1 MNANKKLESIVIEF
15 IKNIAEK
22 YDINLKDLE
31 NMWRERSETIKKSEK
46 SEKSESKITGK
57 CEYVFVKGD
66 KKGTTCSSKT
76 KDGNLCSKHKGKTS
90 SDAKK
95 KSPKKA
101 GPLQP
106 VTKNIILRRNKDIGN
121 KLWHPETRLVFKS
134 TRDKIVI
141 GKAND
146 SNQIIQLNDD
156 DIEVCK
162 SMGFVFDKNGS
173 SLTTDDDASHKKP
186 KITKVKPIKEETP
199 KEQVKPVKET
209 PKEQVKPVKETPKE
223 QVKSVKETPKEQV
236 KPVKEEKKPKEQV
249 KSVKETP
256 IQAKPDIST
265 TLTLIRKNK
274 KTDDDEDN
282 DDDDDDDDESIL
294 ESEDSD

>member
-1 MNANKKLESIVIEF
+1 MDANFKNIDSLVVEF

-22 YDINLKDLE
+22 YDIDIKDLE
-31 NMWRERSETIKKSEK
+31 NMWKEKSKEIKKSKKAEV
-46 SEKSESKITGK
+46 ETKITGK

-66 KKGTTCSSKT
+66 KKGTICLSKT
-76 KDGNLCSKHKGKTS
+76 KDGNLCSKHKSKHS

-106 VTKNIILRRNKDIGN
+106 VVTKNIILRRNKDIGN

-146 SNQIIQLNDD
+146 VNEIIPLNDD

-162 SMGFVFDKNGS
+162 SMGFAFDKNGS
-173 SLTTDDDASHKKP
+173 SITTDDDASHKKP
-186 KITKVKPIKEETP
+186 KEKVIKPVIKE
-199 KEQVKPVKET
+199 KVI
-209 PKEQVKPVKETPKE
+209 
-223 QVKSVKETPKEQV
+223 
-236 KPVKEEKKPKEQV
+236 
-249 KSVKETP
+249 KETP
-256 IQAKPDIST
+256 IKKPDIST
-265 TLTLIRKNK
+265 ALSMVRKNK
-274 KTDDDEDN
+274 KSDESDH
-282 DDDDDDDDESIL
+282 ESIL

>member
-1 MNANKKLESIVIEF
+1 MDTDFKKVDSIVIEF
-15 IKNIAEK
+15 IKNVSEK
-22 YDINLKDLE
+22 YNIDIKDLE
-31 NMWRERSETIKKSEK
+31 NIWKEKSKEIKKIKKIEK
-46 SEKSESKITGK
+46 SETKITGK
-57 CEYVFVKGD
+57 CEYVFVKGE
-66 KKGTTCSSKT
+66 KKGTICLSKT

-95 KSPKKA
+95 KSPKKV

-141 GKAND
+141 GKASD
-146 SNQIIQLNDD
+146 SNEIIQLNDD

-162 SMGFVFDKNGS
+162 SMGFAFDKNLS

-186 KITKVKPIKEETP
+186 KITKEKVKPIEEETP
-199 KEQVKPVKET
+199 KKKGKPVKET
-209 PKEQVKPVKETPKE
+209 PKEQGKPVKETSILHK
-223 QVKSVKETPKEQV
+223 KS
-236 KPVKEEKKPKEQV
+236 
-249 KSVKETP
+249 
-256 IQAKPDIST
+256 DIST
-265 TLTLIRKNK
+265 VLNSVRKSK
-274 KTDDDEDN
+274 MSDDELDHDESDN
-282 DDDDDDDDESIL
+282 ESIL